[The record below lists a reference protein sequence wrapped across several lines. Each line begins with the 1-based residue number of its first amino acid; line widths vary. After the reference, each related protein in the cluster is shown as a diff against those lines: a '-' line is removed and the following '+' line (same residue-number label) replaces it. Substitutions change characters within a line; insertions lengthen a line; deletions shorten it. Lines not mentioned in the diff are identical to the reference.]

1 MRKNKEQMMYELG
14 WNAALEM
21 SAVMVEKDLP
31 GPRKTDEDEEFERIA
46 REQEAREAEDLHK
59 THPIVLEASIQS
71 FNAWKH
77 SCHPNQYSIERRA
90 FLAGFEAGLC
100 QANNKIEGKTTL

>member
-46 REQEAREAEDLHK
+46 REIIMRATDDDIQTYLPCPDCAKYKAVILQLLQE
-59 THPIVLEASIQS
+59 
-71 FNAWKH
+71 
-77 SCHPNQYSIERRA
+77 
-90 FLAGFEAGLC
+90 
-100 QANNKIEGKTTL
+100 NKRK